1 MPVKVVRENTPE
13 EDAGPASA
21 YQAPVLAKGAVT
33 NAPFDKHQVDL
44 FFRQHLHGTECIL
57 ARSYQLQE
65 RDTDYIARQLLERQG
80 LVINSNAF
88 DHNNGIISKT
98 LKLSSRSLID
108 KV

>member
-1 MPVKVVRENTPE
+1 MIKCIAVDDEP
-13 EDAGPASA
+13 
-21 YQAPVLAKGAVT
+21 LA
-33 NAPFDKHQVDL
+33 L
-44 FFRQHLHGTECIL
+44 E
-57 ARSYQLQE
+57 QL
-65 RDTDYIARQLLERQG
+65 TGYIARQLLERQG